1 VAGQDAVTGLSA
13 ARAAR
18 DEAVVDAPGLG
29 SAAHVRVA
37 AANATAESSARAPG
51 AKPAGDAL
59 AAQSRTTASMEA
71 HIYKAGIADI
81 VWSLPWF
88 AQFSAR
94 GLRWQQAALKSYA
107 ALLAEMNADA
117 QQSQQTTGRGQRL
130 AFIAQDDLPPGAA
143 YEAHIALSGC
153 VPTRHNLHDFFNA
166 AVWFAFPRIKA
177 ALNACQSAAIDVLGV
192 GPTRGGVRD
201 ALTLFDE
208 NALLFAC
215 ADPELSHALRGF
227 DWSTLFVANRA
238 AWGERCEVRCFG
250 HALLEKLISPYKA
263 CTGHTWIVDVPTE
276 YFSWPTAAR
285 DAWLDVAVSRELS
298 STQDLTTR
306 VFAPLPVLG
315 IPGWWPANEAASFY
329 DDPAVF
335 RTGRRQGC

>member
-1 VAGQDAVTGLSA
+1 VAPQDAVAGLSA
-13 ARAAR
+13 ACAGE
-18 DEAVVDAPGLG
+18 DEAVVDGSG
-29 SAAHVRVA
+29 SAAHAPMA
-37 AANATAESSARAPG
+37 AGSVTAKSSAGAPG
-51 AKPAGDAL
+51 ANPAGDVLPANGRITAN
-59 AAQSRTTASMEA
+59 AATHVA
-71 HIYKAGIADI
+71 KPDFADI
-81 VWSLPWF
+81 DWSLPWF

-94 GLRWQQAALKSYA
+94 GMRWQQAALKGYA
-107 ALLAEMNADA
+107 TLLVEMNADA

-130 AFIAQDDLPPGAA
+130 AFIAQDDLPPDAA
-143 YEAHIALSGC
+143 YEAHIASTGC

-166 AVWFAFPRIKA
+166 SVWFAFPRIKA
-177 ALNACQSAAIDVLGV
+177 ALNARQSAAIDALGV

-201 ALTLFDE
+201 TLTLFDE

-215 ADPELSHALRGF
+215 ADPALSKALRGF

-263 CTGHTWIVDVPTE
+263 CTGHTWLVHVPDE
-276 YFSWPTAAR
+276 YFSWPRAAR
-285 DAWLDVAVSRELS
+285 DTWLDDAISRELS

-315 IPGWWPANEAASFY
+315 IPGWWPPNETASFY

-335 RTGRRQGC
+335 RAGRR